1 MKKRNSLGLILA
13 LICSLLLTSSCSTAA
28 GTKQEP
34 QAWAVQ
40 RESAYFEAKML
51 NIESSTADQGLIY
64 RLTDSCASEDQ
75 IALLL
80 TYSKA
85 NSTDRV
91 EDVIVFMDSEG
102 VELTRISLGQ
112 EAQGFHPA
120 AMEYTADKSLAV
132 LGATETG
139 ASEIILFSGSDGTIT
154 RTILLTDISFYISD
168 FSPIPNGWVL
178 LGYNDIAL
186 TDDTGKAYFTESLEM
201 SSVSSLIVGENN
213 VRVLGY
219 INDSVIT
226 LETIQMDQQ
235 TVTTATDS
243 QIPFMD
249 EVDLFRFS
257 WQDGYA
263 NYEQAGV
270 YKFDFDKKTVCE
282 IADWNRID
290 LPPTASLGTSGLSV
304 LNDDTMIRYE
314 FSIDGTSSDK
324 LILLK
329 HRNTDPNTN
338 KKVITIGGYSARTA
352 LMEQAIYRY
361 NTGDHDYRVQ
371 LVDYYDVYP
380 IGGDAAELV
389 QANTGMI
396 NDMSNGKGDDM
407 YTGLEIDYDAWGR
420 NGLLMDLSVFLA
432 EDPNI
437 DMDNYLPI
445 LTDTSGND
453 GKLYKV
459 FPAFSICGYV
469 GYQDKIGKDRDL
481 TVSRVLDLSDTL
493 QPDQIMFPPVYR
505 ENLGIGTLLYRFDSY
520 LTDDGFSI
528 SEKDF
533 TDVLNF
539 ADSYGFSDI
548 TSVQDINIGQAYVTG
563 QLLFQETIIGSPM
576 QYWNLEQSGTSE
588 MVYYGVPSVY
598 DSARICFPDTMIGI
612 SAGTDEPEACREF
625 LEVLL
630 SEEVQDAAVQ
640 NGEIPVLKSAFEN
653 QITQAMTPEEG
664 ENAPKPMT
672 EESAQR
678 YRESVNSLNCFM
690 NMNINLW
697 CIFRDEIQS
706 YYIEGKD
713 ISAVRS
719 IMINRVNTYIEEGKG
734 ND

>member
-1 MKKRNSLGLILA
+1 MKKRNSLGLILV
-13 LICSLLLTSSCSTAA
+13 LTGSLLLASSCSTAV
-28 GTKQEP
+28 GTKKEA

-40 RESAYFEAKML
+40 RESAYFETKML
-51 NIESSTADQGLIY
+51 NIDSSTADQGLIY

-80 TYSKA
+80 TYCKA

-91 EDVIVFMDSEG
+91 EDVVVLMDSEG
-102 VELTRISLGQ
+102 AELSRISLAQ
-112 EAQGFHPA
+112 AVQGFKPT
-120 AMEYTADKSLAV
+120 AMEYMADQSLAV
-132 LGATETG
+132 LGTTEAG
-139 ASEIILFSGSDGTIT
+139 ASEILLFSESDGTIS

-186 TDDTGKAYFTESLEM
+186 TDDTGKAYFTEPLEM
-201 SSVSSLIVGENN
+201 SSVSSLIVGENS
-213 VRVLGY
+213 VRLLGY

-235 TVTTATDS
+235 TVTTVTDS

-257 WQDGYA
+257 WQGGYA
-263 NYEQAGV
+263 NNEQAGV
-270 YKFDFDKKTVCE
+270 YKFDFDKGTVCE

-290 LPPTASLGTSGLSV
+290 LPPTSSQGTSELSV
-304 LNDDTMIRYE
+304 LNDDTLIRNE

-329 HRNTDPNTN
+329 HRDADPNTN

-380 IGGDAAELV
+380 IGGDATELA

-407 YTGLEIDYDAWGR
+407 YTGLEMDYDAWGR
-420 NGLLMDLSVFLA
+420 NGLLMDLSAFLA

-437 DMDNYLPI
+437 SMDNYLPI

-453 GKLYKV
+453 GELYKV
-459 FPAFSICGYV
+459 FPAFSIYGYV
-469 GYQDKIGKDRDL
+469 GYQDAIGKDRDL
-481 TVSRVLDLSDTL
+481 TVSRILDLSKTL
-493 QPDQIMFPPVYR
+493 QSDQNMFPPVFR
-505 ENLGIGTLLYRFDSY
+505 ENLGIGALLYRFDSY

-533 TDVLNF
+533 TDVLNYANSF
-539 ADSYGFSDI
+539 GFSDI
-548 TSVQDINIGQAYVTG
+548 TSVQNMNVGQAYVTG
-563 QLLFQETIIGSPM
+563 QLLFQEATIGSPM
-576 QYWNLEQSGTSE
+576 DYWRLEQSGTSE

-612 SAGTDEPEACREF
+612 SAGTEAPEACREF

-640 NGEIPVLKSAFEN
+640 NGKIPVLKSAFEN
-653 QITQAMTPEEG
+653 QITQAMTPGEG
-664 ENAPKPMT
+664 KDAPKPMT

-690 NMNINLW
+690 NININLW

-706 YYIEGKD
+706 NLIEGKS
-713 ISAVRS
+713 ISDARG
-719 IMINRVNTYIEEGKG
+719 IMLNRVNTYIDEGKS
-734 ND
+734 